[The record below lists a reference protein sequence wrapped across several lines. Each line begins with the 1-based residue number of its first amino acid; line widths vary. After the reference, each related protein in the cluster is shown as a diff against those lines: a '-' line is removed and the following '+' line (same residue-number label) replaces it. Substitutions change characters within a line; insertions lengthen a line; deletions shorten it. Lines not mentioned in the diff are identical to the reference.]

1 MADIVVVALITGGC
15 SVIGVILTN
24 MASNRKVEQ
33 QIEKAQAVT
42 DVKLEQLTEEVRKH
56 NSFGDRITSVEA
68 KVQELTA
75 RLERMDA
82 KIEHLRTYH
91 ESRP

>member
-75 RLERMDA
+75 RLDRMDA
-82 KIEHLRTYH
+82 KIEHLRAYH
-91 ESRP
+91 EAK

>member
-42 DVKLEQLTEEVRKH
+42 DVKLEQLTDEVRRH
-56 NSFGDRITSVEA
+56 NSFGDRITTAEA
-68 KVQELTA
+68 KIQELMA
-75 RLERMDA
+75 RLERLDG
-82 KIEHLRTYH
+82 KIEHLREYH
-91 ESRP
+91 EAK

>member
-42 DVKLEQLTEEVRKH
+42 DVKIEQLTEEVRKH

-68 KVQELTA
+68 KVQELTVNW
-75 RLERMDA
+75 LPPP
-82 KIEHLRTYH
+82 I
-91 ESRP
+91 

>member
-68 KVQELTA
+68 KTQELTA

-82 KIEHLRTYH
+82 KIEHLRAYH
-91 ESRP
+91 ETK

>member
-42 DVKLEQLTEEVRKH
+42 DVKLEQLTAEVRKH

-68 KVQELTA
+68 KVQEINS
-75 RLERMDA
+75 RLERMDV
-82 KIEHLRTYH
+82 KIEHLRAYH
-91 ESRP
+91 ETK

>member
-42 DVKLEQLTEEVRKH
+42 DVKIEQLTEEVRKH
-56 NSFGDRITSVEA
+56 NSFGDRITSCEA
-68 KVQELTA
+68 KVQEINS

-82 KIEHLRTYH
+82 KIEHLRAYH
-91 ESRP
+91 ETKA

>member
-82 KIEHLRTYH
+82 KIEHLRAYH
-91 ESRP
+91 EAK